1 MEAVRPNN
9 QVVNSAMFYGT
20 MMGLFW
26 ILKFMLVPF
35 IFTVPITSLIFLGL
49 TVAVPFL
56 GAYFVRQYRNRYCP
70 NKRIGVMQAWI
81 FCLLMYTFAALLVS
95 VVHYIFFRYVDGG
108 FMIATY
114 RSLLDE
120 LQNTMPE
127 MNEAV
132 AQYHQAVDLVAAM
145 TPIELTIQLI
155 MNNIFYGMLLA
166 LPTALVV
173 SLLRTS
179 RK

>member
-1 MEAVRPNN
+1 
-9 QVVNSAMFYGT
+9 
-20 MMGLFW
+20 
-26 ILKFMLVPF
+26 
-35 IFTVPITSLIFLGL
+35 
-49 TVAVPFL
+49 
-56 GAYFVRQYRNRYCP
+56 
-70 NKRIGVMQAWI
+70 MQAWI